1 MCGDRTLHVGQR
13 EQSSGK
19 QMKGM
24 KDFVIDCL
32 KTSQLGRREG
42 EGRKR
47 TTVRAVRLSSALLR
61 PNYYPGSAEVE
72 EYGV

>member
-13 EQSSGK
+13 EQSLGE
-19 QMKGM
+19 QAKGPE
-24 KDFVIDCL
+24 DFVIDCL
-32 KTSQLGRREG
+32 KTSQLGRGEG

-47 TTVRAVRLSSALLR
+47 TTVRVVRLSSALPR
-61 PNYYPGSAEVE
+61 PNYYPGSVEVE

>member
-1 MCGDRTLHVGQR
+1 MCGNRTLHVGQR
-13 EQSSGK
+13 EQSLGE
-19 QMKGM
+19 QAKGP

-42 EGRKR
+42 EGRNR
-47 TTVRAVRLSSALLR
+47 TTVRAVRLNPALPR
-61 PNYYPGSAEVE
+61 PNYYPGSVEVE